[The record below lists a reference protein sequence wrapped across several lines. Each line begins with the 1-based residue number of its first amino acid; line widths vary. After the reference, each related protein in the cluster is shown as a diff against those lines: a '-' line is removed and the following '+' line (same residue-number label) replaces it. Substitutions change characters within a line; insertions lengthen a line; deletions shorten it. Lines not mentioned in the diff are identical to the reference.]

1 MMTGNGSDGFPR
13 TSVPILEAE
22 HLTHRFRA
30 RRGLRRGRGD
40 VRAVDDVTIELREGE
55 TVGLVGESGSGKT
68 TLARSLLRLVE
79 PTGGAVRFRGRDITH
94 ASRRQLQPLREDVQ
108 IVFQD
113 PVASLNPRR
122 RVDQMLRGALR
133 PRGLDGS
140 RAELAAREL
149 LERVGLSG
157 EHLNRYPHELSGGE
171 RQRIGIARALAPCPS
186 ALILDEPVSAL
197 DASIRAQI
205 LTLLRQLQETSG
217 LAYLFV
223 AHDLGVVRHISDRVA
238 VMYLGKIVESG
249 PAEELFRRPI
259 HPYTGAL
266 IASMPTL
273 DRRSR
278 RPPAAAPLRVGGSE
292 AASLGEPPPACRFQP
307 RCPRATDVCTAVEPP
322 LTRYPGGRLA
332 ACHHPQN
339 VSVREI
345 GDAARSSA
353 SPRTAGSQLSPVS

>member
-1 MMTGNGSDGFPR
+1 MPGNGSGAFAPG
-13 TSVPILEAE
+13 VEPILEAE

-30 RRGLRRGRGD
+30 RGGFLRGGD
-40 VRAVDDVTIELREGE
+40 HVPAVDDVTIDLREGE
-55 TVGLVGESGSGKT
+55 TVGLVGESGCGKT

-133 PRGLDGS
+133 PRGLEGS
-140 RAELAAREL
+140 SAELAVREL
-149 LERVGLSG
+149 LERVGLSA
-157 EHLNRYPHELSGGE
+157 EHLSRYPHELSGGQ
-171 RQRIGIARALAPCPS
+171 RQRIGIARALAPRPS

-205 LTLLRQLQETSG
+205 LTLLQRLQETFG

-238 VMYLGKIVESG
+238 VMYRGKIVESG
-249 PAEELFRRPI
+249 PAEELFRRPV

-266 IASMPTL
+266 IASVPTL
-273 DRRSR
+273 ERRSR

-292 AASLGEPPPACRFQP
+292 PASLVEPAPACRFQP
-307 RCPRATDVCTAVEPP
+307 RCPRATDVCKVVEPP
-322 LTRYPGGRLA
+322 LTRYPDGRLA
-332 ACHHPQN
+332 ACHHPRN

-345 GDAARSSA
+345 GAAARSPA